1 MKRRIVH
8 VLLALWLW
16 SLTAPAQAQFFF
28 SKRAR
33 PNAAQRVPELI
44 LMLKTDSE
52 DRRRR
57 TAAEELADYDVTR
70 FGEIVAVL
78 SDAAQNDQDVS
89 VRLEALKSLARIR
102 PISQTAGQTLENAA
116 QHDEN
121 WRVRLNAKSS
131 LLKYYLSG
139 YSSQTPSL
147 ASNSNPTAEGPNA
160 NAPISPVAPV
170 APSDPNPL
178 EPTTSVKLAPIPLVP
193 RVDSANP
200 RLVQPAS
207 FPRRM
212 PSGGAANTPPPE
224 EPMPTPQRPEF

>member
-1 MKRRIVH
+1 MKRIVP

-16 SLTAPAQAQFFF
+16 SLTAPVQAQFFF
-28 SKRAR
+28 AKRTR

-44 LMLKTDSE
+44 LMLKTDTE

-57 TAAEELADYDVTR
+57 IAAEELAEYDVTR

-78 SDAAQNDQDVS
+78 SDAAQNDGDVS
-89 VRLEALKSLARIR
+89 VRLEALKSLSRIR
-102 PISQTAGQTLENAA
+102 PISQTAGQTLESAA

-121 WRVRLNAKSS
+121 WRVRLSAKSS
-131 LLKYYLSG
+131 LLKYYLAG
-139 YSSQTPSL
+139 YSSQTPNL
-147 ASNSNPTAEGPNA
+147 ANNA
-160 NAPISPVAPV
+160 APEAPATPSGDP
-170 APSDPNPL
+170 APSPKAATEPTPL
-178 EPTTSVKLAPIPLVP
+178 ELAPGMKLSPIPLAAVP
-193 RVDSANP
+193 DPSNP

-212 PSGGAANTPPPE
+212 PAGGAVGVAPRE